1 MFADDTA
8 ILTQNRRP
16 EFVYRDLQEAVNE
29 LFEWFIR
36 WKIKINPQKTQAMIF
51 TRRRGVMIDNIEID
65 EHEIPWSN
73 LVKYLGLEM
82 DKQLTWRSHI
92 EKTLNKVRGK
102 MKKLYPL
109 TNRKSKMSL
118 KNKLTLIKT
127 IMRPA
132 LMYGSTA

>member
-1 MFADDTA
+1 M
-8 ILTQNRRP
+8 
-16 EFVYRDLQEAVNE
+16 NE

-51 TRRRGVMIDNIEID
+51 TRRRGGMIDNIEID

-73 LVKYLGLEM
+73 SVKYLGLKM

-92 EKTLNKVRGK
+92 EKTLNRVRGT